1 MAWLK
6 ACLPLHS
13 GLSRFSPPCSRA
25 GVLSSAVSLLLK
37 QAVERIARVRECAL
51 GHVRALL
58 AHPHLRPHI
67 PAADRVAAAAEDAAA
82 AADAGGLTASL
93 EALVRLVRLLDEP
106 SYTPALF
113 EGLVASIGGVDASL
127 AKVASQALLDV
138 LQQQGAPGESSPDRQ
153 RTPLLPRIAHT
164 LVSTWSKHA
173 RSPRLAT
180 PLLRTAL
187 LLLTRAPGITAA
199 TLPIPP
205 PQQVSTAT
213 TETHT
218 QPPAESTFVDHL
230 VELVRAETRAC
241 TDVARLCDAA
251 SVLAHLAPLPYT
263 ISAHAR
269 TSALQ
274 GLFVLL
280 CSRYPKVRR
289 HAAEQLY
296 VQLLA
301 VEAQDGMDGDGAA
314 GDALRLERNAEAVCD
329 LLLVTAWDGDLEAA
343 KAARDEI
350 AALVG
355 VAVPKMKAPAAGAG
369 GRGGAAGR
377 DENASYQALLDDF
390 ARGY

>member
-1 MAWLK
+1 M
-6 ACLPLHS
+6 
-13 GLSRFSPPCSRA
+13 
-25 GVLSSAVSLLLK
+25 SLLLK

-58 AHPHLRPHI
+58 AHPHLRPQI

-138 LQQQGAPGESSPDRQ
+138 LQQQGAPGGDSPGKQ

-173 RSPRLAT
+173 KSPRLAT
-180 PLLRTAL
+180 PLLRTAM
-187 LLLTRAPGITAA
+187 LLLTRAPAITAA

-205 PQQVSTAT
+205 MPQVPTAT
-213 TETHT
+213 AETQS
-218 QPPAESTFVDHL
+218 QPPTESAFVDHL
-230 VELVRAETRAC
+230 VEMVRAETRAC

-251 SVLAHLAPLPYT
+251 SVLAHLAPLPHT

-301 VEAQDGMDGDGAA
+301 VEAQDGTDGTDGAD

-329 LLLVTAWDGDLEAA
+329 MLLVTAWDGDLDAA

-355 VAVPKMKAPAAGAG
+355 VAVPKMKAPAAGTG
-369 GRGGAAGR
+369 GHGGAAGR